1 MLDRICAEVDKN
13 RDETIDLLRTLVRI
27 NTANP
32 YCGDSTAASE
42 KGGQDAL
49 RPVLEGLGARVDMF
63 DCPDDIYER
72 MGILGPK
79 ARNFRDRPNLVAEVI
94 FGDGGKCVVLN
105 GHMDTVG
112 GEGMEIEPFS
122 GEVKDGKVWGRGT
135 SDCKGGI
142 TAGVAAIKA
151 LLPFADQLNGTVILQ
166 SVVDEECNGSGAGT
180 MACCDA
186 GYSDGDAVIVLD
198 GNDLTMTHGCNGC
211 LTADVHVEGKA
222 GHAARGTGV
231 NAIDKGVIIKQAIDA
246 FKHRRESEWP
256 DCRLNL
262 GIFQAGVHPAVVP
275 AKAWLSLNMVY
286 DLKEAQTADAKGLGW
301 GAAEIRSAFEQAI
314 AAASQE
320 DEWLRDRPAKVEW
333 VKDLIPFSTPTD
345 SRLITDLRAVGQEV
359 LDREVPVNWMVAWSD
374 GTYHP
379 RFAGTPTVLFGPGV
393 HDTCHSAVEYVPI
406 DSITDCAKVVAAYVY
421 EQLKR

>member
-1 MLDRICAEVDKN
+1 MPHRICSEVDKN
-13 RDETIDLLRTLVRI
+13 RDETIDLLQTLVRI

-32 YCGDSTAASE
+32 YCGDSTASTE
-42 KGGQDAL
+42 KEGQEAL
-49 RPVLEGLGARVDMF
+49 RSVLEGLGARVDMF
-63 DCPDDIYER
+63 DCPNNIYER

-79 ARNFRDRPNLVAEVI
+79 GRNFRDRPNLAAEVV
-94 FGDGGKCVVLN
+94 FGTGGKRIVLN

-112 GEGMEIEPFS
+112 GEGMEIEPFG

-151 LLPFADQLNGTVILQ
+151 LLPFADQLNGTVVLQ

-198 GNDLTMTHGCNGC
+198 GNDLSMTHGCNGC

-231 NAIDKGVIIKQAIDA
+231 NAIDKGVLIKQAIDA
-246 FKHRRESEWP
+246 FKSDRESRWP
-256 DCRLNL
+256 DCKLNL

-275 AKAWLSLNMVY
+275 GNAWLSLNMVY
-286 DLKEAQTADAKGLGW
+286 DIQEAEQAQTKGHGW
-301 GAAEIRSAFEQAI
+301 GGAEIRDAFEAAI
-314 AAASQE
+314 ARASE
-320 DEWLRDRPAKVEW
+320 SDEWLREHPARVEW
-333 VKDLIPFSTPTD
+333 VKDLIPFRTPKD
-345 SRLITDLRAVGQEV
+345 CDLIRDLDAAGRAALGQGI
-359 LDREVPVNWMVAWSD
+359 PVKWMLAWSD
-374 GTYHP
+374 ATYIP
-379 RFAGTPTVLFGPGV
+379 NFADTPTVLFGPGV
-393 HDTCHSAVEYVPI
+393 GHTCHSAIEYVPI
-406 DSITDCAKVVAAYVY
+406 DNLTGCAKVVACYLY
-421 EQLKR
+421 EQLKA